1 MGVSIIS
8 GGYIFEYLLLGETVK
23 KKLSYKHSNLRLPRV
38 SHADREICLVTAAGK
53 LNISKG
59 VALTLTEMNKVI
71 TS

>member
-38 SHADREICLVTAAGK
+38 SHADREICQVTAAGK

-59 VALTLTEMNKVI
+59 VALTLAEMNKVI